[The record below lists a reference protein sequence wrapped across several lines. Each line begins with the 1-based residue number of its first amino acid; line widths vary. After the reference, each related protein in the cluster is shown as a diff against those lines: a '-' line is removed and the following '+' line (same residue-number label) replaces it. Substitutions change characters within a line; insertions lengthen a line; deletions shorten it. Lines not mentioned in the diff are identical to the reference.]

1 MNNEVE
7 NHGEQI
13 ETTGNVNQPE
23 MSETRATESFEQL
36 LSDYDFQAPKRGQLL
51 EGKIIRIDEDAILV
65 DVGLKRDAL
74 VQSREID
81 QLDSGYLEKLEVGDQ
96 VLVYVVHSP
105 TGDQDLIVSLSKG
118 IEFKSWE
125 NAQSCLDQGSII
137 DVEVHDYNKGGLLVK
152 FEQLHG
158 FVPASQIPEL
168 RRGGGR
174 ERLNQIKQEMVGS
187 MITVK
192 TIEVDRDRNRLVF
205 SVLAAQEQRRNQ
217 RLQEL
222 EEGQIVLRA
231 TVASVVDF
239 GVFVDLQ
246 GVDGLVHV
254 SELDWKMVKHPASLF
269 KPGDEIDVQ
278 IISIDVKK
286 ERVSLSRKALLP
298 NPWVEV
304 EERYHP
310 GDVIQGEVTRIMD
323 FGAFVEITD
332 GIEGLV
338 HSSEVG
344 YAATGK
350 PQEVVQPGETIL
362 VRVLSVDI
370 KRGRLSLSMRRVPIG
385 EQIKWVSEHDYD
397 QEQAVSEDASEI
409 EEEKPDEDGS
419 V

>member
-1 MNNEVE
+1 MNDEVD
-7 NHGEQI
+7 NNGEQV
-13 ETTGNVNQPE
+13 ETIDNVNQPG
-23 MSETRATESFEQL
+23 MSGAQEPDSFEQL

-51 EGKIIRIDEDAILV
+51 EGQIIRFDEEVILV
-65 DVGLKRDAL
+65 DVGLKRDAI

-81 QLDSGYLEKLEVGDQ
+81 QLGAEYLEKLGVGDQ

-105 TGDQDLIVSLSKG
+105 SGDRDLIVSLSRG
-118 IEFKSWE
+118 IEYKSWE
-125 NAQSCLDQGSII
+125 KAQVNLDQGTII
-137 DVEVHDYNKGGLLVK
+137 TVEVFGYNKGGILVK

-174 ERLNQIKQEMVGS
+174 ERLNQVKQEMVGLE
-187 MITVK
+187 INVK

-205 SVLAAQEQRRNQ
+205 SVLAAQEQRRVQ

-222 EEGQIVLRA
+222 EEGQIFLRA

-239 GVFVDLQ
+239 GVFVDLE

-254 SELDWKMVKHPASLF
+254 SELDWKIVKRPATLF

-278 IISIDVKK
+278 IISIDVEK

-298 NPWVEV
+298 NPWEEV
-304 EERYHP
+304 EEKYHP
-310 GDVIQGEVTRIMD
+310 GDVIQGKVTRVMD
-323 FGAFVEITD
+323 FGAFVEITK

-338 HSSEVG
+338 HSSEIG
-344 YAATGK
+344 YTAAGK

-362 VRVLSVDI
+362 VRILSVDS

-385 EQIKWVSEHDYD
+385 EQIRWVSE
-397 QEQAVSEDASEI
+397 QEDIQAQPTSEESSEEDDNI
-409 EEEKPDEDGS
+409 PDEEGT